1 MQEKNLINV
10 MVGKNQQRWR
20 NSVVSGVAQYCI
32 RKFKKPHALTATPT
46 SRSNT
51 CKLDTLP
58 CNKIKN

>member
-32 RKFKKPHALTATPT
+32 RKLKNHTRSQRHQQAGVIHA
-46 SRSNT
+46 S
-51 CKLDTLP
+51 
-58 CNKIKN
+58 